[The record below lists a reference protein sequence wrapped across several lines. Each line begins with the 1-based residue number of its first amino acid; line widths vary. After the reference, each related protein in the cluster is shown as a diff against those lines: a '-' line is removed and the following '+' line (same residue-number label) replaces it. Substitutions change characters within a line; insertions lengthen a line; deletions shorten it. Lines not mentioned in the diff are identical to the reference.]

1 MAVILPNTV
10 LISVITRQAIQ
21 APTVRWLL
29 DQSCPVDIIHG
40 PYTIEHQRNQQIEQF
55 LNSGKDYI
63 FILDDDVIPVE
74 GTIKSLL
81 DMRMM
86 YSSEHIMVAPCLAFS
101 PDGCHS
107 VPMAYQQAPD
117 DLYYPL
123 GTRTGVHPA
132 TPGMSGALIPRE
144 VFSKVERPWFKMSH
158 NDDGKVMMTEDIYF
172 WKKVHEAG
180 YTVLVNLDLLA
191 DHIKVMR
198 IDTLP
203 PAEGTR

>member
-1 MAVILPNTV
+1 MAPSV
-10 LISVITRQAIQ
+10 LISLITRQVIQ
-21 APTVRWLL
+21 APTVKWLL
-29 DQSCPVDIIHG
+29 QQDHEVDIIHG
-40 PYTIEHQRNQQIEQF
+40 PYTIEHQRNQQVEQF
-55 LNSGKDYI
+55 LDRGEDYI
-63 FILDDDVIPVE
+63 FILDDDVIPIK
-74 GTIKSLL
+74 GTIEKLL
-81 DMRMM
+81 EM
-86 YSSEHIMVAPCLAFS
+86 YEPQTVDTHIMVAPCLAFS
-101 PDGCHS
+101 SDGCHS

-123 GTRTGVHPA
+123 GTRQGVHPA

-144 VFSKVERPWFKMSH
+144 VFSKVPRPWFKMPH
-158 NDDGKVMMTEDIYF
+158 DDNGKVLMTEDIYF
-172 WKKVHEAG
+172 WKKVHEVG

>member
-1 MAVILPNTV
+1 MAPSV
-10 LISVITRQAIQ
+10 LISLITRQAIQ
-21 APTVRWLL
+21 APTVKWLVQQ
-29 DQSCPVDIIHG
+29 DHEIDIIHG
-40 PYTIEHQRNQQIEQF
+40 PYTIEHQRNVQIEQF
-55 LNSGKDYI
+55 LERDEDFI
-63 FILDDDVIPVE
+63 FILDDDVIPVDN
-74 GTIKSLL
+74 TIEMLL
-81 DMRMM
+81 EMQTP
-86 YSSEHIMVAPCLAFS
+86 EHIMVAPCLAFS
-101 PDGCHS
+101 SDGLHS

-123 GTRTGVHPA
+123 GTRTGIHPA

-144 VFSKVERPWFKMSH
+144 VFSKVSRPWFKMPH
-158 NDDGKVMMTEDIYF
+158 NEDGKVLMTEDIYF